1 MDITEQQLLLILPN
15 AGRIAGVFAPAL
27 NAAMGEYQ
35 IITRLR
41 SAAFIAQIGHESS
54 QLTRLVEN
62 LNYSANGL
70 ADTWPNRYAEMNGKG
85 GGYVK
90 TVVNNTVRNKP
101 NALAMSLAG
110 KAELIASHV
119 YAGRMGNT
127 APGDG
132 WKYRGRG
139 LIQVTGKHNYRLCGD
154 ALGLDLVSHP
164 EWLGQP
170 RHAVMSAA
178 WFWSVNRLN
187 ILADVSDIQNIG
199 SIINTGGKG
208 RTPNGAAA
216 RQVLYQQAL
225 KVLT

>member
-1 MDITEQQLLLILPN
+1 MSITEQQLLLILPN

-27 NAAMGEYQ
+27 SAAMGEYQ

-70 ADTWPNRYAEMNGKG
+70 ANTWPNRYAEPNGK

-90 TVVNNTVRNKP
+90 TVMNNTVRNKP
-101 NALAMSLAG
+101 NALAMGLAG
-110 KAELIASHV
+110 KAELIACDV

-164 EWLGQP
+164 ELLGQP
-170 RHAVMSAA
+170 WHAVMSAA

-187 ILADVSDIQNIG
+187 ALADVSDIQNIG
-199 SIINTGGKG
+199 SIINTGSKG

-216 RQVLYQQAL
+216 RRVLYQQAL
-225 KVLT
+225 NVLT